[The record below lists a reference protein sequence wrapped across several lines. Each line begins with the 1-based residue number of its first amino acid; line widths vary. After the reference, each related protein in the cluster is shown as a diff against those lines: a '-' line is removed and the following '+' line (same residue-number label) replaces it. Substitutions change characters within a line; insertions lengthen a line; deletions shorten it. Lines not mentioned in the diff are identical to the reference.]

1 MYNIQYH
8 EQYEKE
14 LDNILID
21 IIINYHSSYADKI
34 VGMID
39 DTVKILKVYPRA
51 FAVYQDNPYYHK
63 FVIDSKYTVF
73 YIIDDNKQSVIL
85 MHIIPSI
92 RDIIN
97 LLD

>member
-1 MYNIQYH
+1 MYTIQYH

-21 IIINYHSSYADKI
+21 IMINYHSSYADKI
-34 VGMID
+34 VQLID
-39 DTVKILKVYPRA
+39 DNIRILKVYPRA
-51 FAVYQDNPYYHK
+51 FAVYQANTYYHK
-63 FVIDSKYTVF
+63 FVIDTKYTVF
-73 YIIDDNKQSVIL
+73 YIIDDNKQTVIL
-85 MHIIPSI
+85 MHIIPSV